1 MQEILQWIISKLN
14 VQTPHGR
21 FFIVFRGPWNFTM
34 NLPKMSVE
42 SCFEHFPSWTFTNF
56 DTTKLGERHC
66 EWRFFH
72 FVENWRCTF
81 CRLILQGPFHS
92 KKWCVF
98 VLLLPTKENVPLRGE
113 GLGFAYDL
121 GSGKKLTR
129 YAKRLRFPPLKFPGV
144 LQGAETQPFRAGFY
158 SRTDSSQLFHGGS
171 SDPFLVVRAGN
182 FGLRIRETWL
192 PRNQIIEIKQL
203 LKLLAIPRKG
213 KNDLKR

>member
-1 MQEILQWIISKLN
+1 
-14 VQTPHGR
+14 
-21 FFIVFRGPWNFTM
+21 
-34 NLPKMSVE
+34 MSVE
-42 SCFEHFPSWTFTNF
+42 SCFENFPSWTFKHF

-66 EWRFFH
+66 EWRFFSNICWQMEDAPSAGW
-72 FVENWRCTF
+72 FFFGFFSTR
-81 CRLILQGPFHS
+81 

-121 GSGKKLTR
+121 GSEKKLTR

-192 PRNQIIEIKQL
+192 PRNQIIEIKHL
-203 LKLLAIPRKG
+203 EACC
-213 KNDLKR
+213 N